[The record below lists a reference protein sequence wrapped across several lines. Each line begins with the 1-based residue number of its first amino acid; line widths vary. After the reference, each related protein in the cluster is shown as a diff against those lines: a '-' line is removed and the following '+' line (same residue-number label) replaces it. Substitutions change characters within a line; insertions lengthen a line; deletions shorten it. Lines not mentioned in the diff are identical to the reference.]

1 MIHLRKRHP
10 VFGRGAISLI
20 KPKNRKVFSFT
31 RSYLDETVLCVFN
44 LAQSAQPVELDLS
57 DHAGCIPIEMMGE
70 ARFPSIDAS
79 PYQLALGPR
88 GFYWF
93 LLSKTY

>member
-20 KPKNRKVFSFT
+20 KPENRKIFAFT

-44 LAQSAQPVELDLS
+44 LAQSAQPVELDLR
-57 DHAGCIPIEMMGE
+57 DYEGCIPMEMMGE
-70 ARFPSIDAS
+70 ARFPAVGGS
-79 PYQLALGPR
+79 PYQLALAPR

-93 LLSKTY
+93 LLSKSQ

>member
-1 MIHLRKRHP
+1 M
-10 VFGRGAISLI
+10 FA
-20 KPKNRKVFSFT
+20 FT

-44 LAQSAQPVELDLS
+44 LSQWAQPVELDLG
-57 DHAGCIPIEMMGE
+57 DYEGCTPIEMMGA
-70 ARFPSIDAS
+70 ARFPSIGAS

-93 LLSKTY
+93 LLSKTIEPVG